1 MTSKRPS
8 YSVQMVVDANPHHDH
23 AGAAPDVQIPTTTY
37 MHGHRTYA
45 DIRGTGTLVPY
56 ADYVP
61 PPGHGRIMPKG
72 LVGSGVRD
80 SMVGRNNFTGYGLGV
95 RRVLGAVRSRVQS
108 DDKRLYICRDRFTDR
123 LTICRPDRQGH
134 AIALSW
140 S

>member
-1 MTSKRPS
+1 
-8 YSVQMVVDANPHHDH
+8 MVVDANPHHDH

-56 ADYVP
+56 ARLRTAT
-61 PPGHGRIMPKG
+61 GAWPKG

-108 DDKRLYICRDRFTDR
+108 DDIRLYICRDRFTDR

-134 AIALSW
+134 AIALS
-140 S
+140 